1 MSTIRGPKTLLQP
14 PIGFVLVPGFASIA
28 FSSAIEALRVS
39 NRYLSE
45 KIKYFVASV
54 DGRPCPDTG
63 GIPVG
68 VQGGLELVE
77 DAGTVIVCAN
87 VDAENFATADMTSLL
102 RRLAARKV
110 MLGSIDTGAHLLGR
124 AGLLDGYRATLHW
137 EDQPAFHERYPNV
150 MLTENLYEFD
160 RDRFTCAGGT
170 AGIDMI
176 LHAVRAVHGAVI
188 AQRVSEHF
196 LVSRMRESNE
206 PQRPDVALRFGAHH
220 PKVVKAIEIMEQ
232 RLEEPL
238 QTNRVAAA
246 VGLSARQLLRL
257 FRDQIGTSPARL
269 YLHLRL
275 ERARRLLRQSDLSIL
290 DTAVA
295 CGFESASHFTRAY
308 SKQFGHPPR
317 RERHPATRPKLLVL
331 DPPVRMPTAQ
341 PWYELPY
348 QQPPPKL

>member
-1 MSTIRGPKTLLQP
+1 MTPQRGPKVLLP
-14 PIGFVLVPGFASIA
+14 PPVGFVLVPGFASIA
-28 FSSAIEALRVS
+28 FAAAIEALRVA
-39 NRYLSE
+39 NRYLTEKSE
-45 KIKYFVASV
+45 YFVLSL
-54 DGRPCPDTG
+54 DGRPVPDTG

-68 VQGGLELVE
+68 VQGGPELLDRV
-77 DAGTVIVCAN
+77 GTLVLCAN
-87 VDAENFATADMTSLL
+87 IDAENFATADMTTTL
-102 RRLAARKV
+102 RRLAARRV
-110 MLGSIDTGAHLLGR
+110 VLGSIDAGAHLLGR

-137 EDQPAFHERYPNV
+137 EDQPAFHERYPLV
-150 MLTENLYEFD
+150 ELTESLYEFD

-170 AGIDMI
+170 AGIDMV
-176 LHAVRAVHGAVI
+176 LHAVRTLHGAVI

-196 LVSRMRESNE
+196 LVDRMRESNE

-238 QTNRVAAA
+238 QTGKVAAA

-317 RERHPATRPKLLVL
+317 RERHPAARPKLLVL
-331 DPPVRMPTAQ
+331 DPPVRMPPAAGRV
-341 PWYELPY
+341 LPV
-348 QQPPPKL
+348 QQPPPRL